1 LLYNSILLGRKHEK
15 EIREAYMK
23 WSAKAVA
30 TIVGVGML
38 YPTLSMAQPA
48 GRTKSGE
55 YARGLAA
62 PILSAVYFPIKFFVI
77 GIPGAVLGGAS
88 GFLTGG
94 NERAAEGIWH
104 PMIGGTYFITPEV
117 LEGNRPFLPLDYGPS
132 APPRMDAE
140 YTR

>member
-1 LLYNSILLGRKHEK
+1 MR
-15 EIREAYMK
+15 

-62 PILSAVYFPIKFFVI
+62 PILSVVYFPIKLGV
-77 GIPGAVLGGAS
+77 GVAGAFLGGAS

-104 PMIGGTYFITPEV
+104 PMTGGTYFITPEV
-117 LEGNRPFLPLDYGPS
+117 LEGGRPFLPLDYGPS
-132 APPRMDAE
+132 APPRRPVESMQP
-140 YTR
+140 